1 MAAGQPFFDER
12 KIDGIMLDAARISG
26 VLRAPAKKSHFVR
39 FAMALRHAQKSHKEK
54 LKTKIRSLAL
64 SFSGKHIPKPEN
76 RIRMLIH
83 IRGGIGDVVMSRI
96 FVFRLRQAFP
106 SAEIYFCHDS
116 REIAEMVF
124 PPNEN
129 RKLIDKFQDKK
140 YIPADYDIVMSGC
153 HFLMFDF
160 YDIGRIQKIVPDYIA
175 VFNKALKL
183 QQCFKDFAE
192 FSPCL
197 DGNFA
202 EIMIRN
208 GYSRISSLG
217 LFSGL
222 EFYGFP
228 VGQNDRC
235 PLPIDKTEQKA
246 VLKKHGLEHKKYIT
260 IHSGMNVNTSIAGE
274 MTRNWPEENWR
285 RFAVLFKE
293 RHPEMKIAQIGGSTS
308 REFDFADI
316 QLTGR
321 TEIRELPHII
331 DGAALHIDGET
342 GMAHLANLTG
352 TPAVVMYGPSRAEYL
367 SYARNE
373 NISAESCG
381 GCMNIDDLWMTRC
394 ILGKSKAE
402 QCVSQIKPETVM
414 AAAEKFLTGVNNV

>member
-1 MAAGQPFFDER
+1 VAGFVLDEAVFNR
-12 KIDGIMLDAARISG
+12 IKTDAMRVAG
-26 VLRAPAKKSHFVR
+26 AVRAPAEKSFLVR
-39 FAMALRHAQKSHKEK
+39 SAAALRHRQKTLRE
-54 LKTKIRSLAL
+54 KTKIRLRTLFAGMA
-64 SFSGKHIPKPEN
+64 GKRNSRPEKQL
-76 RIRMLIH
+76 RLLVH
-83 IRGGIGDVVMSRI
+83 VKGGIGDVVMSRV
-96 FVFRLRQAFP
+96 FVSRLRRAFP
-106 SAEIYFCHDS
+106 FSEIYFCHDS
-116 REIAEMVF
+116 RETADMIF
-124 PPNEN
+124 PRGEQPE
-129 RKLIDKFQDKK
+129 LINGFRDRK
-140 YIPADYDIVMSGC
+140 YIPSDYDIIMRGC
-153 HFLMFDF
+153 HFLMFSHYDMERIERLAPDF
-160 YDIGRIQKIVPDYIA
+160 VPA
-175 VFNKALKL
+175 FRKALEI
-183 QQCFKDFAE
+183 QECFRAFDE

-197 DGNFA
+197 DGHFA

-235 PLPIDKTEQKA
+235 PLPLGKTEQNA
-246 VLKKHGLEHKKYIT
+246 VLAKHGLEHKKYIT

-285 RFAVLFKE
+285 RFAVMFRE
-293 RHPEMKIAQIGGSTS
+293 RHPEIKIAQIGGSTS
-308 REFDFADI
+308 RPFDFADI
-316 QLTGR
+316 QLAGSTK
-321 TEIRELPHII
+321 ISELPYII

-342 GMAHLANLTG
+342 GMAHLARLTG

-367 SYARNE
+367 SYAGNE
-373 NISAESCG
+373 NISAGNCG

-414 AAAEKFLTGVNNV
+414 AAAEKFLKG

>member
-1 MAAGQPFFDER
+1 MAVFVLDKAVFNRIKTDAMRVAG
-12 KIDGIMLDAARISG
+12 A
-26 VLRAPAKKSHFVR
+26 VRAPAEKSLLVR
-39 FAMALRHAQKSHKEK
+39 LAAALRHRQKTLREK
-54 LKTKIRSLAL
+54 AKIKLRTFFADMA
-64 SFSGKHIPKPEN
+64 GKRNPKPEKQL
-76 RIRMLIH
+76 RMLIH
-83 IRGGIGDVVMSRI
+83 IKGGIGDVVMSRV
-96 FVFRLRQAFP
+96 FVSRLRKAFP
-106 SAEIYFCHDS
+106 DSEIYFCHDS

-124 PPNEN
+124 PPNDN
-129 RKLIDKFQDKK
+129 RKLIDKFQDRK
-140 YIPADYDIVMSGC
+140 YILEDYDIVMRGC
-153 HFLMFDF
+153 HFLMFSHYDLARIERLAPDF
-160 YDIGRIQKIVPDYIA
+160 VPA
-175 VFNKALKL
+175 FRKALEI
-183 QQCFKDFAE
+183 QECFRAFDE

-197 DGNFA
+197 DGSFA

-235 PLPIDKTEQKA
+235 PLPIDKTEQNA
-246 VLKKHGLEHKKYIT
+246 VLKKHGLEYKKYIT
-260 IHSGMNVNTSIAGE
+260 IHSGMNVSTSIAGE

-285 RFAVLFKE
+285 RFAVMFRE
-293 RHPEMKIAQIGGSTS
+293 RHPEIKIAQIGGSTS
-308 REFDFADI
+308 RPFVFADI

-342 GMAHLANLTG
+342 GMAHLARLTG

-367 SYARNE
+367 SYAGNE
-373 NISAESCG
+373 NISAGNCG

-414 AAAEKFLTGVNNV
+414 AAAEKFLKG